1 MRVISYALVYRPI
14 MLVTSLTIPDLP
26 PLTWM
31 CMVDHLPC
39 LFMDRLIM
47 EWLLPHSVS
56 VAVFYGG
63 LPWYT
68 CLDSGC
74 TNWLVVELFGWQLYY
89 SNGGWAIQMVVELLR
104 QQLTYTMCLKANI
117 WQLTTKTLL
126 VHILSA
132 CPDLYHTTV
141 VYLFHYFHT
150 TTYNS

>member
-1 MRVISYALVYRPI
+1 MRVINYVLVYPLI
-14 MLVTSLTIPDLP
+14 MLVTSLTILDLP

-47 EWLLPHSVS
+47 EWLLPYSLS

-74 TNWLVVELFGWQLYY
+74 TNWLVVELFGRQLYY
-89 SNGGWAIQMVVELLR
+89 SNGIWGIQMVVKLLR
-104 QQLTYTMCLKANI
+104 QQLIYSMCLQADI

-132 CPDLYHTTV
+132 YPDLFRPTL

-150 TTYNS
+150 ATYNS